1 VWHARCT
8 ESLMRTRSAL
18 IVFVLLWLAL
28 TALLWRPFTETLRLA
43 LSDSEF
49 THIILILPISAALIF
64 SQWNLAK
71 PTPSW
76 SLWAGLALGMTG
88 VSIAL
93 SARWWL
99 RGATPDIRLS
109 VAMVALV
116 IFWIAA
122 FALSFGARAAR
133 SMQFPLAFL
142 FWMVPLPSFL
152 LMRIIQALQQGSA
165 IAAGLLFSAC
175 AVPISR
181 HGVVLSIPGLNLEV
195 ARECSSI
202 RSSLMLLIT
211 TMVLAHVLLR
221 SVFRRAAV
229 VAIAVPLSVAKNGLR
244 IFTLGMLGTRVDPSF
259 LTGRLHHEG
268 GGVFFLIA
276 LLLIALL
283 VWVLHRAE
291 ESASTPGF
299 SKNHPRRDE
308 LAYVQPH

>member
-1 VWHARCT
+1 
-8 ESLMRTRSAL
+8 MRTRSPSIA
-18 IVFVLLWLAL
+18 FVLLWLVA
-28 TALLWRPFTETLRLA
+28 TALFWHPFAETLRLA

-49 THIILILPISAALIF
+49 THILLILPISAALVF

-76 SLWAGLALGMTG
+76 SLWTGLALSTTG
-88 VSIAL
+88 VLTAL
-93 SARWWL
+93 SGKWWL
-99 RGATPDIRLS
+99 GSAPPDVRLS
-109 VAMVALV
+109 IEMVALV

-133 SMQFPLAFL
+133 SMLFPLGFL

-152 LMRIIQALQQGSA
+152 LMRIIQVLQRGSA
-165 IAAGLLFSAC
+165 LAAGLLFSAC
-175 AVPISR
+175 AVPVSLQGI
-181 HGVVLSIPGLNLEV
+181 VLSIPGLNLEV

-211 TMVLAHVLLR
+211 TMVLAHVLLQAAW
-221 SVFRRAAV
+221 RRAVV
-229 VAIAVPLSVAKNGLR
+229 VAVAIPLSVAKNGLR
-244 IFTLGMLGTRVDPSF
+244 IFTLGMLATKVDPGF

-283 VWVLHRAE
+283 VWVLHRGE
-291 ESASTPGF
+291 ESASAPGF
-299 SKNHPRRDE
+299 NKNHSQTDE
-308 LAYVQPH
+308 LASIQPH